1 MKIRLQTSLF
11 YGVIIMT
18 FVFMVIL
25 NHLTPYAMDD
35 LHMWNHFVTGKP
47 LKSIGDVVESQWFG
61 YFDHTGR
68 VVSHFLWQ
76 ASCFLFADNKLPLDM
91 LNSAVFAIMT
101 VLIYVHIRGNMKE
114 PDVVLLLFILVCLF
128 SFVEGFG
135 QTFLWIAGSFTYM
148 WMVALVLL
156 FLLPYRIGKGNV
168 VVMFVFG
175 LLAGCSVENLSVG
188 CSVMLCIYL
197 YYKRKVL
204 HSWELT
210 GVIGFWI
217 GTVILLAAPGNYV
230 RMDNVGESISLLSI
244 LKNTVALTKI
254 FLNKDCLGVLCLIGG
269 LLYALQRK
277 NFKTECN
284 INLYVYVI
292 LTILSVYSL
301 AGVSFYPERSRMVSV
316 VFAIISCGMLLP
328 KNKMRSCRSVLIF
341 AAILALILMP
351 SLRDALRACYK
362 VKDYYEYVDGEICK
376 AKLKGSDVAIIR
388 GYVGDSRFCIFGK
401 YAIFSTDPK
410 AWTNADYARYRG
422 IDKVIVDEE
431 KVHQYSE

>member
-11 YGVIIMT
+11 YCVIIMI
-18 FVFMVIL
+18 FIFMVVL
-25 NHLTPYAMDD
+25 NNLTPYAMDD

-47 LKSIGDVVESQWFG
+47 LESIGDVVDSQWFG

-76 ASCFLFADNKLPLDM
+76 ASCFLFAENKLPLDI
-91 LNSAVFAIMT
+91 LNSAVFTMMT
-101 VLIYVHIRGNMKE
+101 VLIYLHIRGNMKE

-156 FLLPYRIGKGNV
+156 FLLPYRIGKGNS
-168 VVMFVFG
+168 VVMFMLG
-175 LLAGCSVENLSVG
+175 LLAGCSVENLSIG
-188 CSVMLCIYL
+188 CSVMFCIYL

-204 HSWELT
+204 HSWEVT

-217 GTVILLAAPGNYV
+217 GTVILMAAPGNYV
-230 RMDNVGESISLLSI
+230 RMDQVGESINLLLI

-277 NFKTECN
+277 NFKTEFN
-284 INLYVYVI
+284 VNLYLYVI

-301 AGVSFYPERSRMVSV
+301 AGVSFYPERARMVSV
-316 VFAIISCGMLLP
+316 ALAIIPCGMLLP
-328 KNKMRSCRSVLIF
+328 KNMFQSCRSILIC
-341 AAILALILMP
+341 ASLLLLLLIP
-351 SLRDALRACYK
+351 SLRDALRAGYE
-362 VKDYYEYVDGEICK
+362 VKDYYEYVDEEICK
-376 AKLKGSDVAIIR
+376 AKSKGSDTAVIR
-388 GYVGDSRFCIFGK
+388 GYVGNSRFCIFGK
-401 YAIFSTDPK
+401 YAIFSTDPR
-410 AWTNADYARYRG
+410 AWTNVDYAQYRG
-422 IDKVIVDEE
+422 IGKVVVDKEV
-431 KVHQYSE
+431 VHQYSE

>member
-18 FVFMVIL
+18 FVFMMIL
-25 NHLTPYAMDD
+25 NQLTPYAMDD

-47 LKSIGDVVESQWFG
+47 LESVGDVVESQRFG

-76 ASCFLFADNKLPLDM
+76 AACFLFAENKLPLDI
-91 LNSAVFAIMT
+91 LNSAVFTTMT
-101 VLIYVHIRGNMKE
+101 ILIYMHIKGTMKE
-114 PDVVLLLFILVCLF
+114 PNVLLLLFILVCLF

-135 QTFLWIAGSFTYM
+135 QAFLWVAGSFTYM

-156 FLLPYRIGKGNV
+156 FLLPYRMGKGNA
-168 VVMFVFG
+168 VVMFMLG
-175 LLAGCSVENLSVG
+175 LLAGCSVENLSVS

-204 HSWELT
+204 HSWEVT
-210 GVIGFWI
+210 GIIGFWI

-230 RMDNVGESISLLSI
+230 RMDQVGESISFLSV

-254 FLNKDCLGVLCLIGG
+254 FLNKDCLGILCLICG

-277 NFKTECN
+277 NLKTECN
-284 INLYVYVI
+284 AIFCVYVV

-301 AGVSFYPERSRMVSV
+301 AGVSYFPDRVRMTSV

-328 KNKMRSCRSVLIF
+328 NTMMQSCRSILICALLLVLIF
-341 AAILALILMP
+341 IP
-351 SLRDALRACYK
+351 SLRDALRASYE
-362 VKDYYEYVDGEICK
+362 VKDYCEYVDREICK
-376 AKLKGSDVAIIR
+376 AKSKGSDVAVIR
-388 GYVGDSRFCIFGK
+388 GYVGNSRFCIFGK

-410 AWTNADYARYRG
+410 AWTNVDYAQYRG
-422 IDKVIVDEE
+422 IGKITVDKEE
-431 KVHQYSE
+431 VHQYSE